1 MIFFYIILIMRNYYK
16 TGEFAKLANVTERT
30 LRYYDKIGLLK
41 PSSILSNGYRQY
53 TDSDLLK
60 LQKILSLKHLG
71 FSIEEIFPIV
81 LEDQNLKESFKMQ
94 IDLIDSRIKHMTAIK
109 DSMESIISTIND
121 KNIDWTKIISLIKMS
136 NDDSNIIE
144 HYKNAKNLNV
154 RISLH
159 DKYSQ
164 NKQGWFP
171 WLFEQIDFSHINKL
185 LEVGCGNGKLWKNNK
200 INLRNREIF
209 LSDSSQGMVDEL
221 RKTLGNDF
229 NCMVFDCEK
238 IPFKDNYFDAV
249 IANHVLFYVY
259 DINKALEEISRV
271 LNPLGVFY
279 CSTYGSSHMKEIN
292 DIVQE
297 FDSRVI
303 LSQTKLYDVF
313 GLENGLDILK
323 PYFKNIKMKRYDD
336 CLVVDKSKPIID
348 YIMSCHGNQNEIIGP
363 NLNKF
368 REFVDSIIQE
378 KGYIR
383 ITKDAGIFV
392 CNNLNKN

>member
-1 MIFFYIILIMRNYYK
+1 MKKYYK

-209 LSDSSQGMVDEL
+209 LSDSSQGMVDEV

-292 DIVQE
+292 DIVQK

-323 PYFKNIKMKRYDD
+323 PYFKNIKMKSYDD

-363 NLNKF
+363 NLNEF

-378 KGYIR
+378 KGYIK

>member
-1 MIFFYIILIMRNYYK
+1 MKKYYK

-94 IDLIDSRIKHMTAIK
+94 IDLIDSRIKHMTAVK

-209 LSDSSQGMVDEL
+209 LSDSSQGMVDEV

-259 DINKALEEISRV
+259 DINKALEEIRRV

-279 CSTYGSSHMKEIN
+279 CSTYGSNHMKEIN

-313 GLENGLDILK
+313 GLENGLDILR
-323 PYFKNIKMKRYDD
+323 PYFKSIKMKRYED

-363 NLNKF
+363 NLNEF

-378 KGYIR
+378 KGYIK
-383 ITKDAGIFV
+383 ITKDAGLFI
-392 CNNLNKN
+392 CENM

>member
-1 MIFFYIILIMRNYYK
+1 MIFYYIILTMRNYYK

-30 LRYYDKIGLLK
+30 LRYYDKIGLLR

-121 KNIDWTKIISLIKMS
+121 KNIDWTKIISLMKMS

-200 INLRNREIF
+200 IDLRNREIF
-209 LSDSSQGMVDEL
+209 LSDSSQGMVDEV

-259 DINKALEEISRV
+259 DINKALEEIRRV

-279 CSTYGSSHMKEIN
+279 CSTYGSNHMKEIN

-297 FDSRVI
+297 FDSRTI

-313 GLENGLDILK
+313 GLENGLDILR

-363 NLNKF
+363 NLNEF

-383 ITKDAGIFV
+383 ITKDAGQFV
-392 CNNLNKN
+392 CENM

>member
-1 MIFFYIILIMRNYYK
+1 MQKYK

-200 INLRNREIF
+200 IDLRNREIF
-209 LSDSSQGMVDEL
+209 LSDSSQGMVDEV

-229 NCMVFDCEK
+229 NCMVFDCDQ
-238 IPFKDNYFDAV
+238 IPFKDGYFDAV

-271 LNPLGVFY
+271 LDPGGVFY
-279 CSTYGSSHMKEIN
+279 CSTYGSNHMKEIN
-292 DIVQE
+292 EIVQK

-323 PYFKNIKMKRYDD
+323 PYFKNIKMKMYDD

-348 YIMSCHGNQNEIIGP
+348 YIMSCHGNQNELLGP
-363 NLNKF
+363 KLNRF
-368 REFVDSIIQE
+368 RKYLDSILLKEGPI
-378 KGYIR
+378 K
-383 ITKDAGIFV
+383 ITKEAGIFI
-392 CNNLNKN
+392 CDSPNKIC

>member
-30 LRYYDKIGLLK
+30 LRYYDKIGLLR

-109 DSMESIISTIND
+109 DSMESIISTINNN
-121 KNIDWTKIISLIKMS
+121 NIDWTKIISLIKMS
-136 NDDSNIIE
+136 SDDSNIIE
-144 HYKNAKNLNV
+144 HYKNEKNLNV

-171 WLFEQIDFSHINKL
+171 WLFEQIDFSRINKL

-209 LSDSSQGMVDEL
+209 LSDSSQGMVDEV

-259 DINKALEEISRV
+259 DINKALEEIRRV

-297 FDSRVI
+297 FDSSVI

-313 GLENGLDILK
+313 GLENGLDILR

-363 NLNKF
+363 NLNEF
-368 REFVDSIIQE
+368 REFVDSIIQK

-383 ITKDAGIFV
+383 ITKDAGIFI
-392 CNNLNKN
+392 CNNLNKI

>member
-1 MIFFYIILIMRNYYK
+1 MRNYYK

-209 LSDSSQGMVDEL
+209 LSDSSQGMVDEV

-259 DINKALEEISRV
+259 DINKALEEIRRV

-279 CSTYGSSHMKEIN
+279 CSTYGSNHMKEIN

-363 NLNKF
+363 NLNEF
-368 REFVDSIIQE
+368 REFVDYIIQE
-378 KGYIR
+378 KGYIK
-383 ITKDAGIFV
+383 ITKDAGLFI
-392 CNNLNKN
+392 CKNM

>member
-209 LSDSSQGMVDEL
+209 LSDSSQGMVDEV

-238 IPFKDNYFDAV
+238 IPFKDSYFDAV

-259 DINKALEEISRV
+259 DINKALEEIRRV

-279 CSTYGSSHMKEIN
+279 CSTYGSNHMKEIN
-292 DIVQE
+292 DIVQK
-297 FDSRVI
+297 FDSRII

-313 GLENGLDILK
+313 GLENGLDILR

-378 KGYIR
+378 KGYIK

>member
-30 LRYYDKIGLLK
+30 LRYYDKIGLLR

-81 LEDQNLKESFKMQ
+81 LEDQNLKASFKMQ

-171 WLFEQIDFSHINKL
+171 WLFEQIDFSRINKL

-209 LSDSSQGMVDEL
+209 LSDSSQGMVDEV

-292 DIVQE
+292 DIVQK

-363 NLNKF
+363 NLNEF
-368 REFVDSIIQE
+368 REFVDSIIQK

-383 ITKDAGIFV
+383 ITKDAGLFV
-392 CNNLNKN
+392 CENM

>member
-209 LSDSSQGMVDEL
+209 LSDSSQGMVDEV

-259 DINKALEEISRV
+259 DINKALEEIRRV

-279 CSTYGSSHMKEIN
+279 CSTYGSNHMKEIN

-297 FDSRVI
+297 FDSRII

-313 GLENGLDILK
+313 GLENGLDILR

-363 NLNKF
+363 NLNEF

>member
-1 MIFFYIILIMRNYYK
+1 MIFLYIILIMRNYYK

-94 IDLIDSRIKHMTAIK
+94 INLIDSRIKHMTAIK

-209 LSDSSQGMVDEL
+209 LSDSSQGMVDEV

-259 DINKALEEISRV
+259 DINKALEEIRRV

-279 CSTYGSSHMKEIN
+279 CSTYGSNHMKEIN

-348 YIMSCHGNQNEIIGP
+348 YIMSCHGNQSEIIGP
-363 NLNKF
+363 SLNEF

-378 KGYIR
+378 KGYIK
-383 ITKDAGIFV
+383 ITKDAGLFI
-392 CNNLNKN
+392 CKNM

>member
-1 MIFFYIILIMRNYYK
+1 MKNYYR

-81 LEDQNLKESFKMQ
+81 LEDQNLKDSFKMQ

-109 DSMESIISTIND
+109 DSMESIVSTIND
-121 KNIDWTKIISLIKMS
+121 NNIDWTKIISLIKMS

-159 DKYSQ
+159 DEYSQ

-200 INLRNREIF
+200 IDVRNREIF
-209 LSDSSQGMVDEL
+209 LSDSSQGMVEEV
-221 RKTLGNDF
+221 RNSLGNDF

-249 IANHVLFYVY
+249 IANHILFYVY
-259 DINKALEEISRV
+259 DINKALEEVVRV
-271 LNPLGVFY
+271 LNSNGVFY
-279 CSTYGSSHMKEIN
+279 CSTYGSNHMKEIN
-292 DIVQE
+292 DIVQK
-297 FDSRVI
+297 FDSRII
-303 LSQTKLYDVF
+303 LSQTKLYNVF
-313 GLENGLDILK
+313 GLENGQDILK
-323 PYFKNIKMKRYDD
+323 QYFKNIEMKRYED
-336 CLVVDKSKPIID
+336 CLIVDKSKPIID

-363 NLNKF
+363 NLNEF
-368 REFVDSIIQE
+368 REFVDSIIQQ

-383 ITKDAGIFV
+383 ITKDAGLFISY
-392 CNNLNKN
+392 K

>member
-1 MIFFYIILIMRNYYK
+1 MRNYYK

-209 LSDSSQGMVDEL
+209 LSDSSQGMVDEV

-259 DINKALEEISRV
+259 DINKALEEIRRV

-279 CSTYGSSHMKEIN
+279 CSTYGSNHMKEIN

-313 GLENGLDILK
+313 GLENGLDILR

-363 NLNKF
+363 NLNEF

-378 KGYIR
+378 KGYIK
-383 ITKDAGIFV
+383 ITKDAGLFI
-392 CNNLNKN
+392 CKNM

>member
-1 MIFFYIILIMRNYYK
+1 MYKKCYK

-30 LRYYDKIGLLK
+30 IRYYDKIGLLK
-41 PSSILSNGYRQY
+41 PSFVLPNGYRQY

-71 FSIEEIFPIV
+71 FSIDEIFPIV

-94 IDLIDSRIKHMTAIK
+94 IELIESRIKHMVALK
-109 DSMESIISTIND
+109 DSMESILSTID
-121 KNIDWTKIISLIKMS
+121 DDTIDWSKIISLIKMS
-136 NDDSNIIE
+136 SDDSNIVE
-144 HYKNAKNLNV
+144 HYKSAKNLNV

-171 WLFEQIDFSHINKL
+171 WLFEQIDFSRINRL

-209 LSDSSQGMVDEL
+209 LSDSSQGMVDEV

-259 DINKALEEISRV
+259 DINKALEEVGRV
-271 LNPLGVFY
+271 LNSNGVLY
-279 CSTYGSSHMKEIN
+279 CSTYGSNHMKEIN
-292 DIVQE
+292 DIVKK
-297 FDSRVI
+297 FDSRII

-313 GLENGLDILK
+313 GLENGQDILK
-323 PYFKNIKMKRYDD
+323 PYFKNVELKRYED
-336 CLVVDKSKPIID
+336 CLVVNKSKPIID

-363 NLNKF
+363 KLKEF
-368 REFVDSIIQE
+368 REFVDSIIQG
-378 KGYIR
+378 KGNIK
-383 ITKDAGIFV
+383 ITKDAGLFI
-392 CNNLNKN
+392 CEK

>member
-1 MIFFYIILIMRNYYK
+1 MQKYK

-136 NDDSNIIE
+136 SDDSNIIE

-279 CSTYGSSHMKEIN
+279 CSTYGSNHMKEIN

-297 FDSRVI
+297 FDSRII

-313 GLENGLDILK
+313 GLENGLDILR

-348 YIMSCHGNQNEIIGP
+348 YIMSCHGNQSEIIGP
-363 NLNKF
+363 SLNEF

-378 KGYIR
+378 KGYIK
-383 ITKDAGIFV
+383 ITKDAGLFI
-392 CNNLNKN
+392 CKNM

>member
-1 MIFFYIILIMRNYYK
+1 MAIYK

-30 LRYYDKIGLLK
+30 LRYYDRIGLLK

-94 IDLIDSRIKHMTAIK
+94 IDLIDSRIKHMTAVK

-209 LSDSSQGMVDEL
+209 LSDSSQGMVDEV

-259 DINKALEEISRV
+259 DINKALEEIRRV

-279 CSTYGSSHMKEIN
+279 CSTYGSNHMKEIN

-348 YIMSCHGNQNEIIGP
+348 YIMSCHGNQSEIIGP
-363 NLNKF
+363 NLNEF

-378 KGYIR
+378 KGYIK
-383 ITKDAGIFV
+383 ITKDAGLFI
-392 CNNLNKN
+392 CKNM

>member
-1 MIFFYIILIMRNYYK
+1 MIFYYIILTMRNYYK

-30 LRYYDKIGLLK
+30 LRYYDRIGLLK

-94 IDLIDSRIKHMTAIK
+94 IDLIDSRIKHMTAVK

-209 LSDSSQGMVDEL
+209 LSDSSQGMVDEV

-238 IPFKDNYFDAV
+238 IPFKDSYFDAV

-259 DINKALEEISRV
+259 DINKALEEIRRV

-279 CSTYGSSHMKEIN
+279 CSTYGSNHMKEIN

-313 GLENGLDILK
+313 GLENGLDILR
-323 PYFKNIKMKRYDD
+323 PYFKSIKMKRYED

-363 NLNKF
+363 NLNEF

-378 KGYIR
+378 KGYIK
-383 ITKDAGIFV
+383 ITKDAGLFI
-392 CNNLNKN
+392 CENM

>member
-1 MIFFYIILIMRNYYK
+1 MQKYK

-171 WLFEQIDFSHINKL
+171 WLFEQIDFSNINKL

-200 INLRNREIF
+200 IDLRNREIF
-209 LSDSSQGMVDEL
+209 LSDSSQGMVDEV

-229 NCMVFDCEK
+229 NCMVFDCDQ
-238 IPFKDNYFDAV
+238 IPFKDGYFDAV

-271 LNPLGVFY
+271 LDPGGVFY
-279 CSTYGSSHMKEIN
+279 CSTYGSNHMKEIN
-292 DIVQE
+292 EIVQK

-323 PYFKNIKMKRYDD
+323 PYFKNIKMKMYDD

-348 YIMSCHGNQNEIIGP
+348 YIMSCHGNQNELLGP
-363 NLNKF
+363 KLNRF
-368 REFVDSIIQE
+368 RKYLDSILLKEGPI
-378 KGYIR
+378 K
-383 ITKDAGIFV
+383 ITKEAGIFI
-392 CNNLNKN
+392 CDSPNKIC

>member
-1 MIFFYIILIMRNYYK
+1 MIFYYIILTMRNYYK

-121 KNIDWTKIISLIKMS
+121 KNINWTKIISLIKMS

-209 LSDSSQGMVDEL
+209 LSDSSQGMVDEV

-238 IPFKDNYFDAV
+238 IPFKDSYFDAV

-259 DINKALEEISRV
+259 DINKALEEIRRV

-279 CSTYGSSHMKEIN
+279 CSTYGSNHMKEIN

-313 GLENGLDILK
+313 GLENGLDILR
-323 PYFKNIKMKRYDD
+323 PYFKSIKMKRYED

-363 NLNKF
+363 NLNEF

-378 KGYIR
+378 KGYIK
-383 ITKDAGIFV
+383 ITKDAGLFI
-392 CNNLNKN
+392 CENM

>member
-1 MIFFYIILIMRNYYK
+1 MKKYYK

-209 LSDSSQGMVDEL
+209 LSDSSQGMVDEV

-292 DIVQE
+292 DIVQK

-303 LSQTKLYDVF
+303 MSQTKLYDVF

-323 PYFKNIKMKRYDD
+323 PYFKNIKMKSYDD

>member
-1 MIFFYIILIMRNYYK
+1 MRNYYK

-60 LQKILSLKHLG
+60 LQKVLSLKHLG

-164 NKQGWFP
+164 NKQGWFL

-209 LSDSSQGMVDEL
+209 LSDSSQGMVDEV

-259 DINKALEEISRV
+259 DINKALEEIRRV

-292 DIVQE
+292 DIVQK

-323 PYFKNIKMKRYDD
+323 PYFKNIKMKSYDD

-363 NLNKF
+363 NLNEF

-378 KGYIR
+378 KGYIK
-383 ITKDAGIFV
+383 ITKDAGLFI
-392 CNNLNKN
+392 CKNM

>member
-1 MIFFYIILIMRNYYK
+1 MQKYK

-171 WLFEQIDFSHINKL
+171 WLFEQIDFSNINKL

-200 INLRNREIF
+200 IDLRNREIF
-209 LSDSSQGMVDEL
+209 LSDSSQGMVDEV

-229 NCMVFDCEK
+229 NCMVFDCDQ
-238 IPFKDNYFDAV
+238 IPFKDGYFDAV

-271 LNPLGVFY
+271 LDPGGVFY
-279 CSTYGSSHMKEIN
+279 CSTYGSNHMKEIN
-292 DIVQE
+292 EIVQK

-323 PYFKNIKMKRYDD
+323 PYFKNIKMKMYDD

-348 YIMSCHGNQNEIIGP
+348 YIMSCHGNQNELLGP
-363 NLNKF
+363 KLNRF
-368 REFVDSIIQE
+368 RKYLDSILLKEGPI
-378 KGYIR
+378 K
-383 ITKDAGIFV
+383 ITKEAGIFV
-392 CNNLNKN
+392 CDGPNKIC

>member
-1 MIFFYIILIMRNYYK
+1 MKKYYK

-94 IDLIDSRIKHMTAIK
+94 IDLIDSRIKHMTAVK

-209 LSDSSQGMVDEL
+209 LSDSSQGMVDEV

-259 DINKALEEISRV
+259 DINKALEEIRRV

-279 CSTYGSSHMKEIN
+279 CSTYGSNHMKEIN

-297 FDSRVI
+297 FDSRII

-313 GLENGLDILK
+313 GLENGLDILR
-323 PYFKNIKMKRYDD
+323 PYFKSIKMKRYED

-368 REFVDSIIQE
+368 REFVDSIILE

>member
-30 LRYYDKIGLLK
+30 LRYYDKIGLLR

-81 LEDQNLKESFKMQ
+81 LEDQNLKASFKMQ

-171 WLFEQIDFSHINKL
+171 WLFEQIDFSRINKL

-209 LSDSSQGMVDEL
+209 LSDSSQGMVDEV

-259 DINKALEEISRV
+259 DINKALEEIRRV

-279 CSTYGSSHMKEIN
+279 CSTYGSNHMKEIN

-336 CLVVDKSKPIID
+336 YLVVDKSKPIID

-363 NLNKF
+363 NLNEF
-368 REFVDSIIQE
+368 REFVDSIIQK

-383 ITKDAGIFV
+383 ITKDAGLFV
-392 CNNLNKN
+392 CENM

>member
-1 MIFFYIILIMRNYYK
+1 MQKYK

-136 NDDSNIIE
+136 SDDSNIIE

-221 RKTLGNDF
+221 RKT
-229 NCMVFDCEK
+229 
-238 IPFKDNYFDAV
+238 
-249 IANHVLFYVY
+249 
-259 DINKALEEISRV
+259 
-271 LNPLGVFY
+271 
-279 CSTYGSSHMKEIN
+279 
-292 DIVQE
+292 
-297 FDSRVI
+297 
-303 LSQTKLYDVF
+303 
-313 GLENGLDILK
+313 
-323 PYFKNIKMKRYDD
+323 
-336 CLVVDKSKPIID
+336 
-348 YIMSCHGNQNEIIGP
+348 
-363 NLNKF
+363 
-368 REFVDSIIQE
+368 
-378 KGYIR
+378 
-383 ITKDAGIFV
+383 
-392 CNNLNKN
+392 

>member
-109 DSMESIISTIND
+109 DSMESIISTINN
-121 KNIDWTKIISLIKMS
+121 KNIDWTKIISLMKMS
-136 NDDSNIIE
+136 SDDSNIIE

-292 DIVQE
+292 DIVQK

-323 PYFKNIKMKRYDD
+323 PYFKNIKMKSYDD